1 MRKKLEKLIKKIP
14 DVSGLVTTVLMQK
27 KKDHDAKIS
36 EIERKYF
43 HASDYNKFMSDIIDA
58 KMKQQKTNKQTNKK
72 SDISNPVKNSYLN
85 LKT

>member
-1 MRKKLEKLIKKIP
+1 MQKLIKNTRRFWFSDYSPNAKK
-14 DVSGLVTTVLMQK
+14 K

-58 KMKQQKTNKQTNKK
+58 KMKQQKTNKQTNKQK
-72 SDISNPVKNSYLN
+72 I
-85 LKT
+85 

>member
-43 HASDYNKFMSDIIDA
+43 HTSDYNKFMSDIIDA
-58 KMKQQKTNKQTNKK
+58 KMKQQKTNKQT
-72 SDISNPVKNSYLN
+72 KNLIF
-85 LKT
+85 LIL